1 MSYICDICN
10 SVISNKYLLKK
21 HKGTEYCQKIK
32 KEKEYYDNIQNFNN
46 KLQNLENKIFIYES
60 QLNEKDIENKILKEK
75 LKEYKIILE
84 DIFNPV
90 KNVNKTITNNSN
102 INNNI
107 EDRIKNLENKVIQRM
122 KRESYENNNNV
133 IYIVTNKHKKELG
146 HYKIGKTQDLK
157 KRLSTYNTTDNY
169 EVIYNISCK
178 NKNNMDLLEKII
190 HLRLDEHRIEQN
202 KEWFLSNDNANY
214 FIKIIDE
221 CKNFIDK

>member
-90 KNVNKTITNNSN
+90 KNVNKTITNTKKLEIIVGKLLKLQIQRQRGCIKA
-102 INNNI
+102 INNN
-107 EDRIKNLENKVIQRM
+107 KQN
-122 KRESYENNNNV
+122 
-133 IYIVTNKHKKELG
+133 
-146 HYKIGKTQDLK
+146 
-157 KRLSTYNTTDNY
+157 TY
-169 EVIYNISCK
+169 
-178 NKNNMDLLEKII
+178 
-190 HLRLDEHRIEQN
+190 
-202 KEWFLSNDNANY
+202 
-214 FIKIIDE
+214 
-221 CKNFIDK
+221 